1 MSRGMSRQ
9 KNKHIFWDMSSEV
22 FTNTKEGQNLK
33 GLDQPITYTS
43 ARQHFLYFIKNTGL
57 DS

>member
-1 MSRGMSRQ
+1 
-9 KNKHIFWDMSSEV
+9 MSSEV

-33 GLDQPITYTS
+33 GLDQPTTYTS
-43 ARQHFLYFIKNTGL
+43 ARQHFLYFIENTGL